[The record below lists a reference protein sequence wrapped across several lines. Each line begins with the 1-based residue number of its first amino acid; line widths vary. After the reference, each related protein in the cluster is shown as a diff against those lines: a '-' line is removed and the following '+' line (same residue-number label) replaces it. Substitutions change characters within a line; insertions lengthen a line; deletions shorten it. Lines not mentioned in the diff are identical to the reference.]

1 MPANNYHLNKAF
13 LIRTLQMR
21 IFLCSV
27 RRILV
32 FGRGRQAIQLWNER
46 ELFFQTENNQQPP
59 FMKPIISSPDKRK
72 LNPADRSDLWY
83 WSEKW
88 GVSIKEV
95 ERAIIETG
103 HTDVKSLRKFLMQ
116 KNQFNFL
123 VRNCIGTLR
132 SPFRKYTRQRHL

>member
-1 MPANNYHLNKAF
+1 
-13 LIRTLQMR
+13 
-21 IFLCSV
+21 
-27 RRILV
+27 
-32 FGRGRQAIQLWNER
+32 
-46 ELFFQTENNQQPP
+46 
-59 FMKPIISSPDKRK
+59 MKPIISSPDKRK